1 MTEGIRANIFIGMII
16 NERLQEA
23 LDKCEPYNE
32 RFFRRNDPDYLQMT
46 TTGDKSLIGK
56 RLSRSVPLSEIDN
69 IVNNIMSIL
78 KKICPDFYFD
88 KNDVSVFT
96 EIAIG

>member
-1 MTEGIRANIFIGMII
+1 MAEGIRANIFVGII
-16 NERLQEA
+16 VNEKLQEA

-46 TTGDKSLIGK
+46 TTGEYSLIGK
-56 RLSRSVPLSEIDN
+56 RLEKSIKIAEIDDVVSN
-69 IVNNIMSIL
+69 IISIL
-78 KKICPDFYFD
+78 KKICPEHYLEASNF
-88 KNDVSVFT
+88 SIFT

>member
-1 MTEGIRANIFIGMII
+1 MSEGIRANVFIGMVV

-32 RFFRRNDPDYLQMT
+32 RFFRRNDADYLQMT
-46 TTGDKSLIGK
+46 TAGDKNLIGK
-56 RLSRSVPLSEIDN
+56 RLTRSIPLSEVDN
-69 IVNNIMSIL
+69 IVSNILSIL
-78 KKICPDFYFD
+78 KKICPDYYFD
-88 KNDVSVFT
+88 KSEFGIFT

>member
-1 MTEGIRANIFIGMII
+1 MTEGIRANIFIGMIV

-46 TTGDKSLIGK
+46 TSSEKTLIGK
-56 RLSRSVPLSEIDN
+56 RLTKSVELSEIDN
-69 IVNNIMSIL
+69 IVSNIISIL
-78 KKICPDFYFD
+78 KKICPDSYFEKKD
-88 KNDVSVFT
+88 FSVFT